1 MKKLVFIAVLTFC
14 LLFQVN
20 SQNMAGN
27 IAFSLVMPDE
37 IDNFN
42 ENNLL
47 KLEAKI
53 IEATSKVGVAGKGF
67 YSDFIIYPVVTI
79 NELET
84 LSSSMKNMK
93 TVSYDLA
100 LFIKSQSDN
109 RIFASYS
116 TTLTGVGSSENAAIV
131 NAIKDF
137 NTDNPEIQ
145 DFFEKGAKKI
155 VTYFDN
161 NCDMFVSKADSYSS
175 MGEYEKSLALLM
187 AIPNLSSSCFNKVQ
201 SKSISIYKLMINKN
215 CESIILKANS
225 LKASGNF
232 QEALSMLTLIDP
244 ISSCYDESKKIINLI
259 ETKIEELRKENK
271 TAQDESKRQELEFEK
286 YRLNIIKE
294 IAEVYY
300 AKNPVTY
307 NYYDVV
313 IKKK

>member
-1 MKKLVFIAVLTFC
+1 MKKLVFNTVLFLC
-14 LLFQVN
+14 LLIQVN
-20 SQNMAGN
+20 GQNMAGN

-79 NELET
+79 NESET
-84 LSSSMKNMK
+84 LTSSMKNMK
-93 TVSYDLA
+93 TVSYDFA

-109 RIFASYS
+109 RIFATYS
-116 TTLTGVGSSENAAIV
+116 TTLTGVGSNENAAIV

-145 DFFEKGAKKI
+145 VFFEKGAKKI
-155 VTYFDN
+155 ITYFDN

-201 SKSISIYKLMINKN
+201 TKSISIYKLMINKN
-215 CESIILKANS
+215 CESILLKANS
-225 LKASGNF
+225 LKASGDY

-244 ISSCYDESKKIINLI
+244 TSSCFVDSKEIITQIES
-259 ETKIEELRKENK
+259 KIEELNKEYK
-271 TAQDESKRQELEFEK
+271 TAKEESDKQELEFEK

-300 AKNPVTY
+300 TKNPITY
-307 NYYDVV
+307 NYYDVL